1 MTVHPALLKA
11 GATVPHL
18 IASAL
23 ISLVLWA
30 CLPATIGLGVLIVW
44 LVVSG
49 ALAFGFLEG
58 TAVRLLWHA
67 RPPSPAEASAL
78 ASAWQ
83 QATTITDLTR
93 LHLWVGGTAGPAF
106 AAGPHH
112 LVLAQRVVD
121 HYRAGRLT
129 RDDIGR
135 LILNA
140 DGRRRR
146 GYPRF
151 DLLLAFWTW
160 PWDLIRGFL
169 LGVGR
174 LLRWIP
180 LVGFAWR
187 IRFVVA
193 AVAVTLETQEGRA
206 QTALIIATF
215 ITLTYL
221 TPACRRSWEQHLTGA
236 ASAFAARHSKPTATA
251 PTAAR

>member
-11 GATVPHL
+11 GATLPHL

-30 CLPATIGLGVLIVW
+30 CLPPAIGFGVLVAW

-49 ALAFGFLEG
+49 ALAAGLLEG
-58 TAVRLLWHA
+58 PAVRLLWRAH
-67 RPPSPAEASAL
+67 PPSPAEARELSP
-78 ASAWQ
+78 AWQ
-83 QATTITDLTR
+83 QAAAVTDLTGVR
-93 LHLWVGGTAGPAF
+93 LWVGGTGHPAF

-112 LVLAQRVVD
+112 LVLARPLVD
-121 HYRAGRLT
+121 RFRAGRLT
-129 RDDIGR
+129 RDDIVR
-135 LILNA
+135 LIVHA

-160 PWDLIRGFL
+160 PWDLLRGGL

-187 IRFVVA
+187 VRFVVT
-193 AVAVTLETQEGRA
+193 AVAVVQETLAGRPGLA
-206 QTALIIATF
+206 AIIGAF

-221 TPACRRSWEQHLTGA
+221 TPACRRAWERHLADVDITSPVSHTPAAPRTG
-236 ASAFAARHSKPTATA
+236 
-251 PTAAR
+251 